1 MKINKSYTTTRCPWA
16 ANDSLLQNYHDHRWC
31 KPVHDEHELFA
42 LLILEGFSVGLSW
55 KLILQKETLIREN
68 CNDLKPES
76 CARYDEKKEKQL
88 MELPGMIHHQGKIR
102 SIGINARAF
111 LNIQTEFGSFDRFIW
126 QYTERKTID
135 HKASDMSLVPTRTP
149 LSEQISKDLKK
160 RGFQYLGPTILYSY
174 MQSIGMVNDH
184 LTSCPFR

>member
-1 MKINKSYTTTRCPWA
+1 MKINKSHTTTRCPWA

-76 CARYDEKKEKQL
+76 CARYDEKKEK
-88 MELPGMIHHQGKIR
+88 
-102 SIGINARAF
+102 AF
-111 LNIQTEFGSFDRFIW
+111 
-126 QYTERKTID
+126 
-135 HKASDMSLVPTRTP
+135 P
-149 LSEQISKDLKK
+149 L
-160 RGFQYLGPTILYSY
+160 R
-174 MQSIGMVNDH
+174 
-184 LTSCPFR
+184 